1 MKKTFLAKRNA
12 IFSSE
17 NISWGTF
24 ALAISIFFL
33 LLRLLTP
40 NFFWQIFTPMFRL
53 SETVSEKSQEI
64 FNSFKDTA
72 EIASQNEK
80 LIDENIV
87 LANENRALLQKIK
100 NISGFAPDARGIIA
114 GVIARPPESPYDTLV
129 LAKGSNDGIELGM
142 EAFGVPMQTDAGVVP
157 LGIVSMVLSDFSRI
171 TLFSAP
177 KMIVNGW
184 VGREN
189 LPFQISGTGAGTMNA
204 SVPRSAGIE
213 VGDIVFVPGPGML
226 PIGSVIRIDSDPS
239 SSSATLRIIPLLN
252 PFSIAWVE
260 LRNTGAV
267 ATSTMP

>member
-24 ALAISIFFL
+24 ALSISVLFL
-33 LLRLLTP
+33 LLRLLAP
-40 NFFWQIFTPMFRL
+40 NFFWQIFTPMFRM
-53 SETVSEKSQEI
+53 SETVSEKSQAI

-72 EIASQNEK
+72 ELASQNEK
-80 LIDENIV
+80 LTNDNAA
-87 LANENRALLQKIK
+87 LANENRTLLQKIK
-100 NISGFAPDARGIIA
+100 NISGFAPDVRGIVA

-142 EAFGVPMQTDAGVVP
+142 EAFGVSVQADAGVVP
-157 LGIVSMVLSDFSRI
+157 LGVVSMVLSNFSRV

-177 KMIVNGW
+177 RMTVNGW
-184 VGREN
+184 VGHDG
-189 LPFQISGTGAGTMNA
+189 LPLSITGAGAGAMNA

-213 VGDIVFVPGPGML
+213 VGDIVFAPGPGML
-226 PIGSVIRIDSDPS
+226 PVGNVIRVDNEPHS
-239 SSSATLRIIPLLN
+239 SSVALRIMPLLN

-260 LRNTGAV
+260 LRSTGAV
-267 ATSTMP
+267 ATSTIP